1 MNAPLSA
8 CWRADDA
15 RAIFVTEALEGDDAI
30 FLATHTPIEG
40 FEVAGRDAGEFAE
53 QTNVPFW
60 KPSRNRPG
68 NMPSASSRANLD
80 PVNPISSVGC
90 RSIGPPPTENRC
102 CSGAP
107 MAVSKARCASLGI
120 ACRNS
125 RTSSIISA
133 SGNAHP
139 RKVAQTSFSARSP
152 TRWSRATLT
161 CPRSMMSGA
170 GNMRPPSCWRTPN
183 QVAVEESIAHLE
195 SSRRRRWR
203 PQFRDG
209 IVRPL

>member
-53 QTNVPFW
+53 ANERAVLETLSEPTRQHAFCVVQGE
-60 KPSRNRPG
+60 PG
-68 NMPSASSRANLD
+68 SGKSHLIRWLSVNWPATDRKSLLLRRADGSL
-80 PVNPISSVGC
+80 
-90 RSIGPPPTENRC
+90 E
-102 CSGAP
+102 GALRQLRDRLP
-107 MAVSKARCASLGI
+107 EFSHL
-120 ACRNS
+120 
-125 RTSSIISA
+125 SIISA

-152 TRWSRATLT
+152 TRWSRATST

-170 GNMRPPSCWRTPN
+170 GNMRPPSCWRTPK
-183 QVAVEESIAHLE
+183 
-195 SSRRRRWR
+195 SSRSGRVHRAS
-203 PQFRDG
+203 
-209 IVRPL
+209 